1 MRKVIE
7 MQMKFGEVDIAKI
20 KFDLRSRDEI
30 PKLLMGL
37 QEIYCNRNVRNQV
50 FAVLRDI
57 IPEGV
62 DPNNGRMGMDL
73 WKILV
78 LGTLRLSCNW
88 DYDKLMDIANNHKT
102 LRLMLGHSSI
112 FDESYYPLQTLK
124 DNLSLLTPEVL
135 GRINR
140 IVLQHGLQVIGKK
153 KDEGLRASCDSFVV
167 ETDVHYPTDINLL
180 FDAMRKVIL
189 LVMALCDD
197 LGLSGWRK
205 GLYNL
210 KKVKK
215 YFRKAQQLK
224 RSTSKDKTK
233 RAKREQ
239 LIIDAHMD
247 YLELANSI
255 IERAKETIGFIRS
268 ADLMVHLRIE
278 EIEKYISHAE
288 RQMDQ
293 IRRRAVEGETI
304 PHHEKVFS
312 LFEEHTE
319 WINKGKAG
327 VLQELGLKVC
337 VVKDQFGFILH
348 HRVMQHETDDQI
360 AVPIIKETKE
370 CFPQLISCS
379 FDKGFHSPENQVQL
393 RGILDQV
400 VLPRKGKLS
409 AINKEIENSEAF
421 REARRKHSSV
431 ESCINALENHG
442 LDRCRDHGKEGFKR
456 YVALAV
462 VARNIQIIG
471 HVLQQKELERVQCL
485 ERKQRQRLVA

>member
-1 MRKVIE
+1 MRKVID
-7 MQMKFGEVDIAKI
+7 MQMKFGEVDIATI
-20 KFDLRSRDEI
+20 NFDPRSRDEI

-37 QEIYCNRNVRNQV
+37 QEIYCNRKVRDAV
-50 FAVLRDI
+50 FTALRDL

-62 DPNNGRMGMDL
+62 DANNGRRGMDL

-102 LRLMLGHSSI
+102 LRLLLGHSSVM
-112 FDESYYPLQTLK
+112 DDYHYPLQTLK
-124 DNLSLLTPEVL
+124 DNLTLFTPEVL
-135 GRINR
+135 DRINR
-140 IVLQHGLQVIGKK
+140 LVLQHGYQIVGKK

-180 FDAMRKVIL
+180 LDALRKVMVLI
-189 LVMALCDD
+189 MALCDD
-197 LGLSGWRK
+197 LGVSGWRK

-210 KKVKK
+210 KKVKR

-224 RSTSKDKTK
+224 RSASKDKTK
-233 RAKREQ
+233 QAERER
-239 LIIDAHMD
+239 LIIDAHMA
-247 YLELANSI
+247 YVELAASI
-255 IERAKETIGFIRS
+255 IERAEETVRSIGS
-268 ADLMVHLRIE
+268 ADLMVHLRIK
-278 EIEKYISHAE
+278 EIQKYIAHAE

-293 IRRRAVEGETI
+293 IRRRVAEGETI

-327 VLQELGLKVC
+327 ISQELGLKVC

-348 HRVMQHETDDQI
+348 HRVMQKETDDQI

-370 CFPQLISCS
+370 RFPQLTSCS
-379 FDKGFHSPENQVQL
+379 FDKGFHSPENQDQL

-400 VLPRKGKLS
+400 ILPRKGKLS
-409 AINKEIENSEAF
+409 PINKEIENSKAF
-421 REARRKHSSV
+421 REARQKHSAV
-431 ESCINALENHG
+431 ESSINALENHG
-442 LDRCRDHGKEGFKR
+442 LDRCLDHGIEGFKR
-456 YVALAV
+456 YVALAI
-462 VARNIQIIG
+462 VARNTQIMG
-471 HVLQQKELERVQCL
+471 HILQQKELKRLQQL
-485 ERKQRQRLVA
+485 ERRQRQRLVA